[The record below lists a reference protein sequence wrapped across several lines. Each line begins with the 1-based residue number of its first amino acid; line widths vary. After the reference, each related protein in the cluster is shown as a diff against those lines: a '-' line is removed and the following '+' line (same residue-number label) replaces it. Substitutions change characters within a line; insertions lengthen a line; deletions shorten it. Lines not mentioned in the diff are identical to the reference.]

1 MSIIISIALG
11 ITLSAACG
19 FRVFIPPLAL
29 SLAAN
34 FGHIHLAPGLHWVGT
49 YPALIV
55 FSTAAIVE
63 ALTFCIPGLSHLLD
77 IVAAPIALSAGTL
90 LTAATLDDVNPVFR
104 WTIAIVAGGG
114 STGIVQGMTS
124 MTRLATGALTGSLAS
139 PIVAAM
145 EALSAIIL
153 SILALVIPLLA
164 FIIVLIILWWSLKKV
179 KRFINSRKRR
189 APVTE

>member
-1 MSIIISIALG
+1 MSILLSIALG

-34 FGHIHLAPGLHWVGT
+34 FGHVHLAPGLHWIGT
-49 YPALIV
+49 YPALIA

-63 ALTFCIPGLSHLLD
+63 TLTFCIPGLSHLLD
-77 IVAAPIALSAGTL
+77 IVAAPIALAAGTL

-114 STGIVQGMTS
+114 STGVVQGMTS
-124 MTRLATGALTGSLAS
+124 MTRLATGALTSSLAS
-139 PIVAAM
+139 PVIATM
-145 EALSAIIL
+145 ESISAIIL
-153 SILALVIPLLA
+153 SILALIIPLLA
-164 FIIVLIILWWSLKKV
+164 FILVLIVLWWSLKRV
-179 KRFINSRKRR
+179 KRFANSRKKR
-189 APVTE
+189 TSTT

>member
-19 FRVFIPPLAL
+19 FRVFIPPLVL

-34 FGHIHLAPGLHWVGT
+34 FGHMHLAPGLHWIGT
-49 YPALIV
+49 YPALIT

-63 ALTFCIPGLSHLLD
+63 TLTFCIPGLSHLLD
-77 IVAAPIALSAGTL
+77 MVAAPIALSAGTL

-139 PIVAAM
+139 PVIAAM
-145 EALSAIIL
+145 EALSAVIL
-153 SILALVIPLLA
+153 SILALVIPLMA
-164 FIIVLIILWWSLKKV
+164 FIIVFTILLWSLKKIRRLV
-179 KRFINSRKRR
+179 NNRKKR
-189 APVTE
+189 AAEV